1 MEGDDD
7 DFLDGVIEFGDGKQY
22 KIEPAD
28 AKPSVASEDLA
39 SASKLQGPEMRSGA
53 EPSVSK
59 DNRFAD
65 DFDRSWPRS
74 TTTPTLPHQRDLPP
88 HTATGQYSQSSRT
101 LFNERSNRLE
111 HVPPGFVSHREGPA
125 QPSTRR
131 DSRSHP
137 TERRFSGDSSAHGP
151 PQGVQLLQK
160 PPHLSEVPFRS
171 RGVRPGLPHEGE
183 VKHDG
188 SLLTSPRMPLSAG
201 SQASFSGKDTLP
213 PSMTRTPSAI
223 GRNRDVEPDF
233 RPRRLSNMGPPPL
246 PSSSTVD
253 RSKDTERQ
261 LPPHLSPL
269 PPPLHRAPSRGSVR
283 RDSAISDEPH
293 PALPPSSPRTLSTQ
307 SPITDAKALASN
319 PEYEEASKVAMH
331 TAAERARLRRQQEE
345 EEREKEKERA
355 RKKAAELEAKF
366 NLPSS
371 LLETVDGESRT
382 TLVSVSF
389 VHILHARSR
398 G

>member
-39 SASKLQGPEMRSGA
+39 SASKLQGPETGSGA

-88 HTATGQYSQSSRT
+88 HTATGQYSQSGRT

-111 HVPPGFVSHREGPA
+111 HVPSGFVSHREGPP
-125 QPSTRR
+125 QPSARR

-137 TERRFSGDSSAHGP
+137 MERRFSGDNAAHGP
-151 PQGVQLLQK
+151 TQGVQLLQK
-160 PPHLSEVPFRS
+160 PPHLAEAPFRS
-171 RGVRPGLPHEGE
+171 RGVRPGPPHEGE
-183 VKHDG
+183 LKHDG
-188 SLLTSPRMPLSAG
+188 LLLTSPRMPLSAG

-213 PSMTRTPSAI
+213 PSMTRTPSTA
-223 GRNRDVEPDF
+223 GRSRDLEPEF
-233 RPRRLSNMGPPPL
+233 RLRRLSNMGPPPL
-246 PSSSTVD
+246 PPPSAAD
-253 RSKDTERQ
+253 RSKDIERQ

-269 PPPLHRAPSRGSVR
+269 PLPLHRAPSRGSVR
-283 RDSAISDEPH
+283 RDSVISDESPS
-293 PALPPSSPRTLSTQ
+293 ALPPSSPRTPTVQ
-307 SPITDAKALASN
+307 SPIADAKALAAN

-331 TAAERARLRRQQEE
+331 TAAERARRRRQQEE

-366 NLPSS
+366 KLPPSRS
-371 LLETVDGESRT
+371 ETVDGESRT

-389 VHILHARSR
+389 VHILPARS
-398 G
+398 